1 MKILFVSHPFT
12 QLLHDAIRLAYN
24 YDISCVHIPKNGE
37 EGLKG
42 TIRNRDIYDAY
53 PHPDKP
59 IDITVKVKI
68 SKIYLNTVMRILIL
82 ISDN

>member
-1 MKILFVSHPFT
+1 M
-12 QLLHDAIRLAYN
+12 
-24 YDISCVHIPKNGE
+24 HIPKNGE